1 MNTSKLGVELPSN
14 IELYR
19 IRVESWRIIYVVE
32 EELQLLTVL
41 TVRKRP
47 PYQYENLRELLE
59 AIATEEE

>member
-19 IRVESWRIIYVVE
+19 IRVESWRIVYVVE